1 MPDPGAMT
9 ACVATRRA
17 VTGDGYKQ
25 LCTCGSRLRLPRPGD
40 FVFRRAL
47 GGLLSYVREVA
58 DDHDQSV
65 DIEIVAP
72 PFDRIGVWMGARV
85 HPNATVDARLSPW
98 PMSDDPRCPGVER
111 GAVAARLVRDGW
123 ALPRHLD
130 SHHLRNG
137 DGAITQ
143 RFAADLPGGRIA
155 YHFLI
160 CHNALFPAAARA
172 PWEAR
177 AYLID
182 AGGDDDRCLPWT

>member
-1 MPDPGAMT
+1 MTTMTMTFCPGT
-9 ACVATRRA
+9 DRATLP
-17 VTGDGYKQ
+17 DGYRQ
-25 LCTCGSRLRLPRPGD
+25 LCSCGNRLRLPRPSD
-40 FVFRRAL
+40 FVFRRTLAAVL
-47 GGLLSYVREVA
+47 HYCRAVA

-65 DIEIVAP
+65 DIEIVPP

-85 HPNATVDARLSPW
+85 HPDGTVDARLSPW
-98 PMSDDPRCPGVER
+98 PLSSDPRCPTVER

-155 YHFLI
+155 YHLI
-160 CHNALFPAAARA
+160 VGHTALFPAAARA

-177 AYLID
+177 ASLID
-182 AGGDDDRCLPWT
+182 AAGEEDRCLAWT